1 MNSQDQNKARVRKY
15 APTAVVNAEKF
26 GISSAPD
33 CNGMKIM
40 VIAARGRNALGLY
53 EWTAQPVYAVR
64 RNWWGNLALR
74 FREWSA
80 KFVSCHLFT
89 RGEW

>member
-1 MNSQDQNKARVRKY
+1 MTSSDQHKALVRKY
-15 APTAVVNAEKF
+15 APDAVVNAEKF

-40 VIAARGRNALGLY
+40 VIAARGRNALGMY

-64 RNWWGNLALR
+64 RSPWRNLALR
-74 FREWSA
+74 FKNWSA
-80 KFVSCHLFT
+80 KFCRDHIYT

>member
-15 APTAVVNAEKF
+15 APDAVVNAERF

-33 CNGMKIM
+33 CGGMKIM
-40 VIAARGRNALGLY
+40 VIAARGRNAGGLY

-64 RNWWGNLALR
+64 RNLWATMALR
-74 FREWSA
+74 FKNWSA
-80 KFVSCHLFT
+80 KVINDHLFT